1 MGRLCPCVCRG
12 AGCYAFPWPTLL
24 QCRILKVSGNELP
37 EQQHRLSVLVLKTR
51 HTLTRKNL
59 DQSPQCTCTDTSSSS
74 GHSPYAGSLSPF
86 YVLSSS
92 EELGVCRADR
102 IGSFKGCWK
111 YLEKYFVRVFENAL
125 KPLLGTDKT
134 NSQNSSREITMA
146 SYLQG
151 WHLSTYE
158 VIAFPKT

>member
-1 MGRLCPCVCRG
+1 MHLHRHQQQQWAQPLCRL
-12 AGCYAFPWPTLL
+12 
-24 QCRILKVSGNELP
+24 
-37 EQQHRLSVLVLKTR
+37 
-51 HTLTRKNL
+51 
-59 DQSPQCTCTDTSSSS
+59 PQ
-74 GHSPYAGSLSPF
+74 PF

-111 YLEKYFVRVFENAL
+111 YFEKYFVRVFENAL

-158 VIAFPKT
+158 VIAFPKTLKSLHSKWCDILIKAQSQPSTSTHAATE